1 MTVLLAF
8 TLEQASRVTHI
19 PERRIRYWDN
29 TGILGPSLA
38 NKEDRGAYSR
48 IYSFRDLVGLR
59 TIGVLRDR
67 FGVSLQCLRA
77 VTERLKKHADT
88 PWSELRFSVSGRH
101 LFFRDPESRLM
112 LSALSPGQIAL
123 VESLDLISVARDTE
137 RRAMTLTERTQD
149 QIGQITRNRYIVNNR
164 PVIAGTRIPSA
175 AIWDFHEAGYSNE
188 EILKEYP
195 RLTPADIESA
205 IAFEVNARQLT
216 EREIKKAS

>member
-29 TGILGPSLA
+29 TGILSPSLA

-59 TIGVLRDR
+59 TIGELRDR

-77 VTERLKKHADT
+77 VTERLRRHADT
-88 PWSELRFSVSGRH
+88 PWSELRFFVSGRH

-112 LSALSPGQIAL
+112 LSALNPSQIAL
-123 VESLDLISVARDTE
+123 VESLDLVSVARDTE
-137 RRAMTLTERTQD
+137 QRAMKLTERTRD
-149 QIGQITRNRYIVNNR
+149 QIGRIARNRYIANNR
-164 PVIAGTRIPSA
+164 PVIAGTRIPTA

-188 EILKEYP
+188 EILEEYP
-195 RLTPADIESA
+195 RLTRVDVESA
-205 IAFEVNARQLT
+205 IAFEVDTREQT
-216 EREIKKAS
+216 GHEIKRAS